1 MTQDKLLTDARDI
14 AALVVR
20 TGERVKADF
29 AHAVLAHDVPP
40 PLARA
45 ILLLEEPAPM
55 GCLAN
60 QLSCDQSYVTRIAD
74 DLAKRGLVN
83 RAPGD
88 DRRVQVLTL
97 TPEGELLKNMLAEA
111 VSVESVVSSELSPRE
126 QEQLRTLLTRILDAS

>member
-1 MTQDKLLTDARDI
+1 MTPDDLGANSRDL
-14 AALVVR
+14 AALIVR

-29 AHAVLAHDVPP
+29 AHAVLAHDIPP

-74 DLAKRGLVN
+74 DLAKRGLVH

-97 TPEGELLKNMLAEA
+97 TPEGVLLKNMLADAVAVDSA
-111 VSVESVVSSELSPRE
+111 VSSALSPLE
-126 QEQLRTLLTRILDAS
+126 QEQLRALLTRILEIS